1 MSEQEKTELTAAEK
15 VAAAMTGEKAVPDP
29 RAEQEKP
36 DEAPKTDERTTPEP
50 EVEEK
55 AAATSDADE
64 PAKPEPLLKDD
75 GTPYTKAD
83 ITGLQTALKAAR
95 KDAREY
101 KAQLEELKAKGGD
114 RPLDEVIAEAESNA
128 TAKWKPLMVR
138 AAARAAFAEAGLAL
152 PEGRQEEAF
161 QRAVRLLDEDA
172 LTISEDG
179 LVEGLAEQVESIR
192 KDFPDLF
199 TTARRP
205 RIQAADRPAGPKPAP
220 TAADRLAELLAGRK
234 AS

>member
-1 MSEQEKTELTAAEK
+1 MSEQETKEPTSAEK
-15 VAAAMTGEKAVPDP
+15 VVAAMTGDQVEAPAEEVAADAQADEQADNAEIPE
-29 RAEQEKP
+29 RAEDKPVEKS
-36 DEAPKTDERTTPEP
+36 DEP
-50 EVEEK
+50 EKLVK
-55 AAATSDADE
+55 A
-64 PAKPEPLLKDD
+64 D

-83 ITGLQTALKAAR
+83 IDGLQTALKAAR
-95 KDAREY
+95 KDAREL
-101 KAQLEELKAKGGD
+101 KAQLDELKAKGGD
-114 RPLDEVIAEAESNA
+114 RPLDEVVAEAESSA